1 MNVGFVKEKTL
12 ENMSNCKMNMGSGGS
27 CICVKCGNTVPHQKG
42 FPCKDMK
49 CPLCGAAL
57 MREGSE
63 HHQLFLDKQ
72 LKKTEGK

>member
-1 MNVGFVKEKTL
+1 
-12 ENMSNCKMNMGSGGS
+12 
-27 CICVKCGNTVPHQKG
+27 
-42 FPCKDMK
+42 MK